1 MQIPSVTVN
10 IFRYY
15 YKMSRKFGSEGH
27 DKLLFS
33 LQQSPLIG
41 QFKQVAV
48 VYENLND
55 DFQIAQMVSL
65 AKQKKKFLGADIK
78 VVLDNGLAVNVLNF
92 WWHYMPLFGYPFYL
106 WLMPPILLVGI
117 IVFSGYKLVQRAR
130 NETT

>member
-1 MQIPSVTVN
+1 
-10 IFRYY
+10 
-15 YKMSRKFGSEGH
+15 
-27 DKLLFS
+27 
-33 LQQSPLIG
+33 LIG

>member
-1 MQIPSVTVN
+1 MGCGPRLMLVVRPYLILPVGFLWGAFEKEIKILLIAALVLGIVVQIPSVTVN

-65 AKQKKKFLGADIK
+65 AKKKKKISRRR
-78 VVLDNGLAVNVLNF
+78 
-92 WWHYMPLFGYPFYL
+92 Y
-106 WLMPPILLVGI
+106 
-117 IVFSGYKLVQRAR
+117 
-130 NETT
+130 